1 MAQTVF
7 VTFDL
12 ARETLDYKTAY
23 RILGEMGLRVTE
35 PEGNIYLPNTS
46 VMGEVPDEWTAEF
59 IRNSIADRFR
69 AAGVNLSALFC
80 ALLSDYAG
88 QGEKVDRHAVLAA
101 ALRTFGR
108 QRR

>member
-12 ARETLDYKTAY
+12 SRETLDYKTAY
-23 RILGEMGLRVTE
+23 RILGEMGLYVTE

-46 VMGEVPDEWTAEF
+46 VMGDVPDEWTAES
-59 IRNSIADRFR
+59 IRISITERFQ

-80 ALLSDYAG
+80 AFVADYAG
-88 QGEKVDRHAVLAA
+88 QGEKVDRQAILAA
-101 ALRTFGR
+101 ALRNFGR